1 MEKNK
6 IIYSEILCVFAFSL
20 MPACSCRLCLC
31 QMEGFIREVE
41 ILENRTNRMFGMGL
55 VVMGIIASYFCE
67 SSGFSYIYAV
77 LAALSGGVLIGYRT
91 ALHILTAGI
100 VWICRIPP
108 IHEALKKRAV
118 NGGKGYRIGEDGIYL
133 VKECNAH
140 GKFQTLIW
148 EGNAADYL
156 SWGRENL
163 SAETPVNPKVKEKSC
178 PDNCGLCEEHER
190 KGCCMILEVTKRCNM
205 HCPVCFASAGEGGEK
220 GDLSICEIEKQY
232 DFLMAHGGPFNIQ
245 LSGGEPTMRDDLPEI
260 IHMGREKGFTFF
272 QLNTNGIRLAR
283 EEGYAGKLK
292 KAGLNTVFLQFDGV
306 TDQVYETLRGQAM
319 MELKKKAVLN
329 CSEAELGIALVPV
342 IAPGV
347 NDMQVGDI
355 LKFGLDHMPF
365 VRGVHFQPISY
376 FGRCSQKRPQNP
388 ITIPKMLRLIEEQ
401 TEGLMKIE
409 DFAGGGAENPYC
421 SFHASYLR
429 KGEQELKLLEKKSGK
444 GCCCTTSDD
453 SRQYVENQWSYS
465 TKTYDEGEMTQ
476 TDALDEFLIRIH
488 NETFAVSGMIFQD
501 AWNLDLDRLK
511 RCYICEVDPDHG
523 MVPFCAYNLTN
534 LKGTYLYR
542 K

>member
-1 MEKNK
+1 MITIGKTKSVCPECMK
-6 IIYSEILCVFAFSL
+6 VV
-20 MPACSCRLCLC
+20 PA
-31 QMEGFIREVE
+31 I
-41 ILENRTNRMFGMGL
+41 
-55 VVMGIIASYFCE
+55 
-67 SSGFSYIYAV
+67 
-77 LAALSGGVLIGYRT
+77 
-91 ALHILTAGI
+91 
-100 VWICRIPP
+100 
-108 IHEALKKRAV
+108 
-118 NGGKGYRIGEDGIYL
+118 KGIGEDGIYL

-205 HCPVCFASAGEGGEK
+205 HCPVCFASAGEDREK
-220 GDLSICEIEKQY
+220 GDIPICEIEKQY

-342 IAPGV
+342 IAG
-347 NDMQVGDI
+347 
-355 LKFGLDHMPF
+355 
-365 VRGVHFQPISY
+365 ISY
-376 FGRCSQKRPQNP
+376 EIIRLAGRSDNIIVRIISAPGLWMQKLTTKEPDEDMIEVAIASVEAVFDWKAYLKDTFGY
-388 ITIPKMLRLIEEQ
+388 EV
-401 TEGLMKIE
+401 
-409 DFAGGGAENPYC
+409 
-421 SFHASYLR
+421 
-429 KGEQELKLLEKKSGK
+429 
-444 GCCCTTSDD
+444 DD
-453 SRQYVENQWSYS
+453 SW
-465 TKTYDEGEMTQ
+465 M
-476 TDALDEFLIRIH
+476 
-488 NETFAVSGMIFQD
+488 QD
-501 AWNLDLDRLK
+501 TPAA
-511 RCYICEVDPDHG
+511 EEP
-523 MVPFCAYNLTN
+523 
-534 LKGTYLYR
+534 
-542 K
+542 

>member
-1 MEKNK
+1 MITLGKTK
-6 IIYSEILCVFAFSL
+6 SVCPICMKV
-20 MPACSCRLCLC
+20 
-31 QMEGFIREVE
+31 
-41 ILENRTNRMFGMGL
+41 
-55 VVMGIIASYFCE
+55 
-67 SSGFSYIYAV
+67 
-77 LAALSGGVLIGYRT
+77 
-91 ALHILTAGI
+91 LTA
-100 VWICRIPP
+100 
-108 IHEALKKRAV
+108 KKC
-118 NGGKGYRIGEDGIYL
+118 IGEDGIYL
-133 VKECNAH
+133 VKECDIH

-148 EGNAADYL
+148 EGTAAEYL

-163 SAETPVNPKVKEKSC
+163 SAETPVNPKIKEKSC

-205 HCPVCFASAGEGGEK
+205 HCPVCFASAGECLEN
-220 GDLSICEIEKQY
+220 GDLSIDEIEKQY
-232 DFLMAHGGPFNIQ
+232 DFLMDHGGPFNIQ
-245 LSGGEPTMRDDLPEI
+245 LSGGEPTMREDLPEI

-272 QLNTNGIRLAR
+272 QLNTNGIRLAQ
-283 EEGYAGKLK
+283 EAGYARKLK

-306 TDQVYETLRGQAM
+306 TDDVYQTLRGRSM
-319 MELKKKAVLN
+319 IELKEKAVLN

-355 LKFGLDHMPF
+355 LKFAMDYMPF

-376 FGRCSQKRPQNP
+376 FGRCSQQRPQAP
-388 ITIPKMLRLIEEQ
+388 ITIPKMLKLIEEQ
-401 TEGLMKIE
+401 TDGLMKSK

-421 SFHASYLR
+421 SFHASYLK
-429 KGEQELKLLEKKSGK
+429 KGERELKLLEKKSGR
-444 GCCCTTSDD
+444 GCCCTTSDN

-465 TKTYDEGEMTQ
+465 TKKFDDGEMTQ
-476 TDALDEFLIRIH
+476 TDALDEFLIRVH

-501 AWNLDLDRLK
+501 AWNLDFERLK
-511 RCYICEVDPDHG
+511 RCYICEVDSDYG

-534 LKGTYLYR
+534 SKGIYLYR